1 MVIKWEKLGR
11 ILEPQE
17 TINWLSSSASA
28 SFAIPSSQDS
38 DVYRLYV
45 NGRDAQKRSLIG
57 VVEFDLRRLKILKI
71 SKHPVMGLGEIG
83 AFDQNGTS
91 YPYIVLFKDRYFMY
105 YVGWVQAV
113 QVPWMNG
120 LGMATSKDG
129 LKFERYSRAPILH
142 RDDDDFIG
150 MGSCC
155 VLLEHDKFRMWYS
168 RFEKWDKDQHHYKH
182 CYNIKYAE
190 SQDGIHWKKNT
201 RICIDF
207 KDNSEYAIAKPCVL
221 KCKDKYL
228 MWYSYR
234 GKSYRIGF
242 AISDD
247 GRNWIRR
254 DEMAGIDVSQDGWD
268 SEMICYAYVFKH
280 NGYLYMLYNGN
291 GYGASG
297 LGLAR
302 LNIQDMEACI

>member
-1 MVIKWEKLGR
+1 MAIKWEKLGR
-11 ILEPQE
+11 ILKPQE

-28 SFAIPSSQDS
+28 SFAMPSSDGS
-38 DVYRLYV
+38 EVYRIYV

-57 VVEFDLRRLKILKI
+57 VVEFDLKRLEILKI
-71 SKHPVMGLGEIG
+71 SKHPVMGLGEQG

-91 YPYIVLFKDRYFMY
+91 YPYIVPFKDTYFMY

-113 QVPWMNG
+113 QVPWVNG
-120 LGMATSKDG
+120 LGLATSKDG
-129 LKFERYSRAPILH
+129 LKFKRYSRAPILH
-142 RDDDDFIG
+142 RDNDDFIG

-155 VLLEHDKFRMWYS
+155 VLIEHDKFKMWYS
-168 RFEKWDKDQHHYKH
+168 RFERWVKDQNQHKHY
-182 CYNIKYAE
+182 YNIKYAE
-190 SQDGIHWKKNT
+190 SEDGIHWKKNSK
-201 RICIDF
+201 ICINF
-207 KDNSEYAIAKPCVL
+207 KDYSEYAIAKPCVL

-242 AISDD
+242 ALSND
-247 GRNWIRR
+247 GHDWTRK
-254 DEMAGIDVSQDGWD
+254 DEMAGIDVSEEEWD
-268 SEMICYAYVFKH
+268 SEMICYSYVFR
-280 NGYLYMLYNGN
+280 NGGYVYMLYNGN

-302 LNIQDMEACI
+302 MDERDLEAHL